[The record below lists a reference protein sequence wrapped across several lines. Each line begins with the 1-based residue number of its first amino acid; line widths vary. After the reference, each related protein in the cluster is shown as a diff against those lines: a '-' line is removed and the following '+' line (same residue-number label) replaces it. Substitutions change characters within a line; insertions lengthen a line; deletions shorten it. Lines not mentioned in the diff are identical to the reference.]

1 MAGNNCPNCG
11 TCPCT
16 GAYPVKAK
24 DGKQCCS
31 HCINTYNNY
40 LIRTKQVNYPPTPKA
55 MGWAS
60 GVNTLTNV
68 NSSS

>member
-1 MAGNNCPNCG
+1 MISLAVGIFLLYCLIIALIYG
-11 TCPCT
+11 VQESISKSFYTT
-16 GAYPVKAK
+16 GQRLYFT
-24 DGKQCCS
+24 GMML
-31 HCINTYNNY
+31 T
-40 LIRTKQVNYPPTPKA
+40 VNYPPTPKA